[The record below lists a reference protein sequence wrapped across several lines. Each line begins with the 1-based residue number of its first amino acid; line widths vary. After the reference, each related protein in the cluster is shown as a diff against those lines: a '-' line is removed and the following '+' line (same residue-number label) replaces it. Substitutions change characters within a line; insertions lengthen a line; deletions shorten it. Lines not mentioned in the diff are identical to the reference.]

1 VSDARRFQDACAEAE
16 ASRPA
21 RGNNKR
27 SSSQVM
33 TKTKMAPPANRMKT
47 AKGMKAYWRFKVS
60 DALVQNYEKHLAETI
75 QKAAEGLSLR
85 TIKGNKVAEI
95 KG

>member
-1 VSDARRFQDACAEAE
+1 VDGD
-16 ASRPA
+16 
-21 RGNNKR
+21 
-27 SSSQVM
+27 
-33 TKTKMAPPANRMKT
+33 
-47 AKGMKAYWRFKVS
+47 KAS

-85 TIKGNKVAEI
+85 TIKGNKVGNVLVAEI

>member
-1 VSDARRFQDACAEAE
+1 MPHSSSHRSA
-16 ASRPA
+16 ASRSTAHTASQLAA
-21 RGNNKR
+21 RLDFVDGD
-27 SSSQVM
+27 
-33 TKTKMAPPANRMKT
+33 
-47 AKGMKAYWRFKVS
+47 KAS

-85 TIKGNKVAEI
+85 TIRGNKVGNVLVAEI

>member
-1 VSDARRFQDACAEAE
+1 LAI
-16 ASRPA
+16 
-21 RGNNKR
+21 
-27 SSSQVM
+27 
-33 TKTKMAPPANRMKT
+33 
-47 AKGMKAYWRFKVS
+47 KVS

>member
-1 VSDARRFQDACAEAE
+1 VQRPITGDEVVPSSGP
-16 ASRPA
+16 ASSSRSRSALSRSWPA
-21 RGNNKR
+21 RLDFVDGD
-27 SSSQVM
+27 
-33 TKTKMAPPANRMKT
+33 
-47 AKGMKAYWRFKVS
+47 KAS

-85 TIKGNKVAEI
+85 RIGGNKVGNVLVAEI